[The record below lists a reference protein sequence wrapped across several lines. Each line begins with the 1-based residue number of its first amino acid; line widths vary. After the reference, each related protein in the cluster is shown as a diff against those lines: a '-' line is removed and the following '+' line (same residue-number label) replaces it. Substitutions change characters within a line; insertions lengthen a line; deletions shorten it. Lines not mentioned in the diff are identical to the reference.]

1 MPPRVPGLEKLGI
14 MDGTTIL
21 RNRRLDSVKDP
32 NQFPEG
38 SVIRVFNQRTVR
50 GVEMVDVKVDY
61 YKLVGAEDEYYWLG
75 TDYLGRDLW
84 TRLCRGT
91 RVSLI
96 IALVSVVTNIF
107 IGIVYGAIAG
117 YYGGKTDMYMMRV
130 CEIINAFPQIVVITM
145 FILFFGT
152 GMFYIIMP

>member
-1 MPPRVPGLEKLGI
+1 MDSAFRQSPSATSKDALIRLRKNKASVVAFYIILVISSLAIFGQVSTHMRSSQQNLEDQYASQGTRPEKLGI

-75 TDYLGRDLW
+75 TDYLGQDLW
-84 TRLCRGT
+84 TRLCG
-91 RVSLI
+91 VP
-96 IALVSVVTNIF
+96 
-107 IGIVYGAIAG
+107 G
-117 YYGGKTDMYMMRV
+117 Y
-130 CEIINAFPQIVVITM
+130 
-145 FILFFGT
+145 L
-152 GMFYIIMP
+152 